1 MRPNDISY
9 RVIGA
14 AMAVHTA
21 LGPGLL
27 ESAYEKALCREFE
40 NRKLQSR
47 RQVRIPVEYED
58 LRIAD
63 AFTIDFIVEELV
75 IVEIKSVERVPA
87 VHRTQL
93 LSYVKLTKLPL
104 GLILNFKVA
113 HMRDGMT
120 SLDSAQPAH
129 SPLRPLFPS
138 VPLTRRLAVREINT
152 EAPHVPEF
160 RVPRLEPPLGGERT
174 DLGERARQRFV
185 DEP

>member
-120 SLDSAQPAH
+120 SLTRRSPRTH
-129 SPLRPLFPS
+129 LCVLCSPLCP
-138 VPLTRRLAVREINT
+138 
-152 EAPHVPEF
+152 
-160 RVPRLEPPLGGERT
+160 
-174 DLGERARQRFV
+174 
-185 DEP
+185 